1 MAAVFGLRHLSP
13 ACSLHLSAFLDQ
25 LQPQVVLIE
34 GPSDCS
40 DFIEA
45 IVSAELTPPF
55 AIMAYTDTT
64 PVRSV
69 LYPFACYSP
78 EYVAMQWAHAHQVPC
93 AFMDLPAAAFL
104 ENDTPDKPQ
113 ANDQAQDQ
121 AIDLKLD
128 EEDRWE
134 RMFEHETDG
143 AKFAEALAL
152 FAHHLRQLQPPDALT
167 LRREAFMRGVIDHYI
182 QSGIDAE

>member
-1 MAAVFGLRHLSP
+1 MAAVFGVRHLSP

-25 LQPQVVLIE
+25 LQPQVILIE

-55 AIMAYTDTT
+55 AIMAYTDST

-104 ENDTPDKPQ
+104 ALNDTPDKPQ

-121 AIDLKLD
+121 AMDLKLD

-152 FAHHLRQLQPPDALT
+152 FAHHLRQL
-167 LRREAFMRGVIDHYI
+167 
-182 QSGIDAE
+182 

>member
-1 MAAVFGLRHLSP
+1 MAAVFGVRHLSP

-78 EYVAMQWAHAHQVPC
+78 EYVAMQWAYAHP
-93 AFMDLPAAAFL
+93 
-104 ENDTPDKPQ
+104 
-113 ANDQAQDQ
+113 
-121 AIDLKLD
+121 
-128 EEDRWE
+128 
-134 RMFEHETDG
+134 G
-143 AKFAEALAL
+143 AVRVYGSAC
-152 FAHHLRQLQPPDALT
+152 
-167 LRREAFMRGVIDHYI
+167 RGV
-182 QSGIDAE
+182 SGE